1 MDNSQIFSGKWA
13 LILGGSSGFGMATI
27 KKLAQNG
34 MNIVSLYREMSKG
47 DKSTKSKY
55 QELSKNHKVSI
66 LPYNLNA
73 LDEEKMTEFVKEI
86 KEIEDNQIRFD
97 VILHSI
103 ARGNL
108 KPLVNKEANE
118 ENWLSKEDIEGTTYA
133 MGTSLLFWVR
143 SLYKNGLIEQKAKI
157 LALISEGVDKYWE
170 TYAAVAIAK
179 TTLLSLAKY
188 MAVEFGKLGF
198 TTNLI
203 QAGITQTPSFEMIK
217 DSEKLATFAANR
229 NPLGRLTQPEDIAN
243 VIYLLCQPESNWING
258 SVIYV
263 DGGEH
268 CL

>member
-1 MDNSQIFSGKWA
+1 MDNGHIFSGKWA
-13 LILGGSSGFGMATI
+13 LILGGSSGFGLATI
-27 KKLAQNG
+27 QKLAKHG
-34 MNIVSLYREMSKG
+34 MNIVTIYREMSKS
-47 DKSTKSKY
+47 DRNTKSKFS
-55 QELSKNHKVSI
+55 ELSKEYNISI
-66 LPYNLNA
+66 MPFNMNA
-73 LDEEKMTEFVKEI
+73 LDKEKMDEFVKKI
-86 KEIEDNQIRFD
+86 KELNSIKFD
-97 VILHSI
+97 ILLHSI

-108 KPLVNKEANE
+108 KPLISKNAE
-118 ENWLSKEDIEGTTYA
+118 EDQWLSKEDLEGTTYA

-143 SLYKNGLIEQKAKI
+143 NLFQNGLMHNKAKI

-179 TTLLSLAKY
+179 TTLVSLAKY
-188 MAVEFGKLGF
+188 MAVEFGKFGF

-229 NPLGRLTQPEDIAN
+229 NPLGRLTEPDDVAN
-243 VIYLLCQPESNWING
+243 VIYLLCQPEANWING